1 MVVLTVVTHSNPHTV
16 YFDQPIPQPNYI
28 RLLSCSLYNSW
39 YNLKEEG
46 EILLL
51 PDGVKDK
58 DKTTVIKK
66 FLPGHYT
73 IEELE
78 KNLKS
83 LKKNNVELQIETY
96 TPFGQMVIS
105 NTDNKRILFDSNLAA
120 LIGIRAKTTFL
131 KTFIKKLNSPTT
143 YFIHCDLVDRE

>member
-1 MVVLTVVTHSNPHTV
+1 MVVLSVVTHSNPHTV

-51 PDGVKDK
+51 PDGVKVK
-58 DKTTVIKK
+58 DKANVIKK

-73 IEELE
+73 LEELE
-78 KNLKS
+78 KELKS
-83 LKKNNVELQIETY
+83 LKKDNVDLSIQTHSSL
-96 TPFGQMVIS
+96 GQMVIS
-105 NTDNKRILFDSNLAA
+105 NPSNKKNIF
-120 LIGIRAKTTFL
+120 
-131 KTFIKKLNSPTT
+131 
-143 YFIHCDLVDRE
+143 